1 MTRITSPRARL
12 VAFVLLVG
20 LLEAAVTVPA
30 AVWPDVYPPAAA
42 AGLAV
47 VVAIAAVGLLAGRFR
62 RRTLEHGAVAAE
74 LDAVLTAA
82 SDAIVE
88 VDLNGVII
96 GWSAGA
102 EALYGFN
109 AEEAA
114 GRPLSSLW
122 IAEPEDPAVQDVLEA
137 IQRGEPVRDRAAVH
151 RSKDETEL
159 SVSLTTAP
167 LFGEAGEV
175 AGAIL
180 AITDVSDRLRAWAR
194 VGELDAKQRALMQG
208 LPVVPY
214 FRAVGDRAALIDIGP
229 GVQDLLGYSTE
240 ELLAHPDLFS
250 RLLHPDDREQVI
262 GETAAARS
270 RGEPFR
276 SEYRMLLRGG
286 GVVWVRDEAFT
297 VRDAQGEPLFVQGH
311 LTDVGE
317 RRRAA
322 EQRERLLTA
331 ERAATAESLSRQRK
345 LDFLARAAAV
355 LASSPEF
362 ETTIRR
368 VAELA
373 VRDIADWCIVD
384 LIEEDGS
391 PTRLAVAR
399 GEPAPPPPEPASDP
413 EPDVLQVIRSGRAQ
427 LTASRIRVPLLTRG
441 RAIGALTLITTAPGR
456 AYGADDL
463 ALVQNLA
470 EAAALAVENGRLQ
483 REVEERAD
491 AARVLAYVGDGVM
504 LVDRGGVIRLWNPAA
519 EAITG
524 FAAASLLNHAAG
536 DAIPG
541 WHAVVERTPVVDS
554 PEPVHAETLP
564 FETARGERWISISGV
579 EFFDGTVYA
588 FRDVTDDHRLHELKA
603 DFVATASHELR
614 TPLAA
619 VYGAAQTLRRHD
631 FALDEAGRERFVS
644 LIVDESDRLG
654 RIVNEILLASQ
665 LDADRVDLTS
675 EPFDA
680 RDLLERVAESI
691 RTHAPPGIAIEIVA
705 PDSMPLIAADRDRVR
720 QVLVNLVENAIK
732 YSPDGGVVEVGV
744 ETGDGQ
750 VRFHVRDEGIGI
762 PDDEQARIFEK
773 FYRLDP
779 AMTRGVG
786 GTGLGLYICNELV
799 DRMGGRIWVQS
810 TSGGG
815 STFFFELP
823 ATEPSS
829 ARVVAPETA
838 TTSISPQ

>member
-12 VAFVLLVG
+12 AAFVLLVG

-30 AVWPDVYPPAAA
+30 AVWPDLYPPAAA

-47 VVAIAAVGLLAGRFR
+47 VVAITAVGLLAVRFR
-62 RRTLEHGAVAAE
+62 RRTLERGAVAAE

-82 SDAIVE
+82 SEAIVG

-96 GWSAGA
+96 SWSAGA

-109 AEEAA
+109 AEEAV
-114 GRPLSSLW
+114 GQPLSSLW
-122 IAEPEDPAVQDVLEA
+122 IAEREDPGVQDVLKA
-137 IQRGEPVRDRAAVH
+137 IQRGEPVRDHAAVH

-159 SVSLTTAP
+159 SVSLATAP
-167 LFGEAGEV
+167 ILGEAGEV

-180 AITDVSDRLRAWAR
+180 ATTDVSDRLRAWAR
-194 VGELDAKQRALMQG
+194 VSELEAKHRALMEG

-214 FRAVGDRAALIDIGP
+214 FRAVGDRAAMIDVGP
-229 GVQDLLGYSTE
+229 GVQELLGYSTE
-240 ELLAHPDLFS
+240 ELLSHPDLFS

-262 GETAAARS
+262 RETAAARS

-297 VRDAQGEPLFVQGH
+297 VRDAHGEPLFVQGH

-331 ERAATAESLSRQRK
+331 ERVATAESLSRQRK
-345 LDFLARAAAV
+345 LDFLARAAAI

-373 VRDIADWCIVD
+373 VRDIADWCVVD

-391 PTRLAVAR
+391 ATRLAVAR
-399 GEPAPPPPEPASDP
+399 GEPAPQTPEPGSHP
-413 EPDVLQVIRSGRAQ
+413 EPEVLQVIRSGRAQ

-441 RAIGALTLITTAPGR
+441 RAIGALTLITAAPGR

-564 FETARGERWISISGV
+564 LETARGERWISISGV

-691 RTHAPPGIAIEIVA
+691 RTHAPPGIAIEVVA
-705 PDSMPLIAADRDRVR
+705 PDSMRPIAADRDRVR

-732 YSPDGGVVEVGV
+732 YSPDGGTVEIGV
-744 ETGDGQ
+744 EAIDSQ
-750 VRFHVRDEGIGI
+750 VRFHVRDEGMGI

-799 DRMGGRIWVQS
+799 ERMGGRIWVQS

-829 ARVVAPETA
+829 ARVLAPETA
-838 TTSISPQ
+838 TPTTSTQ